1 MKQQVPPQYR
11 SGSRTRSSQVQYDRF
26 NDLIAGKPDLAYR
39 FQDHADNGELEE
51 ALACRGQMN
60 GSMEKAADLLS
71 RFKDGSKVIFDLEI
85 DLVIA
90 TTRPKAGRY
99 PARWFDEIFASFMV
113 KGAPYFA
120 VRKPFRED
128 ELDQFILELKVQ
140 AVWHSLLS
148 YDSSLRERAK
158 VVLDEIWPAA

>member
-1 MKQQVPPQYR
+1 
-11 SGSRTRSSQVQYDRF
+11 VQYDRF
-26 NDLIAGKPDLAYR
+26 NDLIEGKPDLAYQ

-51 ALACRGQMN
+51 ALACRGQLN
-60 GSMEKAADLLS
+60 QSMEEAADLLN
-71 RFKDGSKVIFDLEI
+71 RFKDSSKVVFDLEI
-85 DLVIA
+85 DLIIA
-90 TTRPKAGRY
+90 TLRPKAGRY

-120 VRKPFRED
+120 VRAPFREE

-140 AVWHSLLS
+140 AVWYSLLS
-148 YDSSLRERAK
+148 YDTSLRERAK